1 MNPVSEELFN
11 SYDENI
17 VVMGSTG
24 SVGIQSLDVISKS
37 KSHKVIGLSCYS
49 NADLI
54 FEQTKEYLPNFVAIE
69 VIDPSHNLFNLCK
82 ENNIK
87 LITGNNASCNIP
99 FDNLD
104 LAINAIVG
112 TAGLKPTIE
121 LVKNGIDIALSNK
134 ESLVL
139 GGHII
144 MPLAQKNNV
153 NIIPVD
159 SEHSAIFQ
167 CLNGE
172 NHNELKKI
180 ILTGSGGPFLETPI
194 DKFNTITPDQALKHP
209 NWDMGAKISI
219 DSATMMNK
227 ALELIEALWLFNIK
241 LDKIQITI
249 HPQSIVHSMV
259 EFVDGSYKAHLGLP
273 DMKVPIQYA
282 LTFPNRKDSSVGS
295 LDFENLNLDFRKPD
309 LERYPIL
316 SLVEELINLGGNRV
330 AVMSMANDYIVERFL
345 DRKISFNEIFYL
357 IQEVVNEFASDDLP
371 SLEELFILDKNIEL
385 YLNSN

>member
-1 MNPVSEELFN
+1 MK
-11 SYDENI
+11 NI

-54 FEQTKEYLPNFVAIE
+54 FEQTKKYLPNFVAIE

-172 NHNELKKI
+172 NLKELKKI

-282 LTFPNRKDSSVGS
+282 LTFPNRTNSSVGS

-371 SLEELFILDKNIEL
+371 SLEELFILDKNIQL

>member
-1 MNPVSEELFN
+1 MK
-11 SYDENI
+11 NI

-24 SVGIQSLDVISKS
+24 SIGIQSLDVISKDNS
-37 KSHKVIGLSCYS
+37 YNVVGLTCHS
-49 NADLI
+49 NANLL
-54 FEQTKEYLPNFVAIE
+54 FEQAKKYSPDFVAID
-69 VIDPSHNLFNLCK
+69 VIDSSHDLFNLCK
-82 ENNIK
+82 ENNIE
-87 LITGNNASCNIP
+87 LITGSKASSNIP
-99 FDNLD
+99 FKNLD

-112 TAGLKPTIE
+112 TAGLRPTIE
-121 LVKNGIDIALSNK
+121 LIKNGVDIALSNK

-144 MPLAQKNNV
+144 MPLAHKKNV

-172 NHNELKKI
+172 NHKELKKI

-194 DKFNTITPDQALKHP
+194 HEFDSITPEQALKHP

-241 LDKIQITI
+241 PDKIQITI

-259 EFVDGSYKAHLGLP
+259 EFIDGSYKAHLGLP

-282 LTFPNRKDSSVGS
+282 LTFPERKDSSVGS
-295 LDFENLNLDFRKPD
+295 LDFENLNLDFKKPD

-316 SLVEELINLGGNRV
+316 SFVEELINLGGNRI
-330 AVMSMANDYIVERFL
+330 AVMSMANDYVVQKFL
-345 DRKISFNEIFYL
+345 DQKISFNEIFFL
-357 IQEVVNEFASDDLP
+357 IKEVVEKFASDDLP
-371 SLEELFILDKNIEL
+371 SLEELFILDKNIQL
-385 YLNSN
+385 YLNPN

>member
-1 MNPVSEELFN
+1 MK
-11 SYDENI
+11 NI

-24 SVGIQSLDVISKS
+24 SVGIQSLDVISKN

-49 NADLI
+49 NADLL

-69 VIDPSHNLFNLCK
+69 VIDSSHNLFNLCK
-82 ENNIK
+82 KNNIK

-112 TAGLKPTIE
+112 TAGLKPTLE
-121 LVKNGIDIALSNK
+121 LVNNGVDIALSNK

-172 NHNELKKI
+172 NHKELKKI
-180 ILTGSGGPFLETPI
+180 ILTGSGGPFLKTPI

-316 SLVEELINLGGNRV
+316 SLVEELINSGGNRV
-330 AVMSMANDYIVERFL
+330 AVMSMANDYVVKRFL

-357 IQEVVNEFASDDLP
+357 IQKVVNEFASDDLP

>member
-1 MNPVSEELFN
+1 MK
-11 SYDENI
+11 NI

-24 SVGIQSLDVISKS
+24 SIGIQSLDVISKDNS
-37 KSHKVIGLSCYS
+37 YNVVGLTCHS
-49 NADLI
+49 NANLL
-54 FEQTKEYLPNFVAIE
+54 FEQAKKHSPDFVAID
-69 VIDPSHNLFNLCK
+69 VIDSSHDLFNLCK
-82 ENNIK
+82 ENNIE
-87 LITGNNASCNIP
+87 LITGSKASSNIP
-99 FDNLD
+99 FKNLD

-112 TAGLKPTIE
+112 TAGLRPTIE
-121 LVKNGIDIALSNK
+121 LIKNGVDIALSNK

-144 MPLAQKNNV
+144 MPLAHKKNV

-172 NHNELKKI
+172 NHKELKKI

-194 DKFNTITPDQALKHP
+194 HEFDSITPEQALKHP

-282 LTFPNRKDSSVGS
+282 LTFPERKDSSVGS
-295 LDFENLNLDFRKPD
+295 LDFENLNLDFKKPD

-316 SLVEELINLGGNRV
+316 SLVEELINLGGNRL
-330 AVMSMANDYIVERFL
+330 AVMSMANDYVVQKFL
-345 DRKISFNEIFYL
+345 DQKISFNEIFFL
-357 IQEVVNEFASDDLP
+357 IKEVVDKFASDDLP
-371 SLEELFILDKNIEL
+371 SLEELFILDKNIQL
-385 YLNSN
+385 YLNPK

>member
-1 MNPVSEELFN
+1 MKK
-11 SYDENI
+11 I
-17 VVMGSTG
+17 IVMGSTG
-24 SVGIQSLDVISKS
+24 SIGIQSLDVISKHS
-37 KSHKVIGLSCYS
+37 THKVVGLTCHS
-49 NADLI
+49 NADLL
-54 FEQTKEYLPNFVAIE
+54 FEQTKTYSPDFVAIDI
-69 VIDPSHNLFNLCK
+69 IDSSHNLFNLCK

-87 LITGNNASCNIP
+87 LITGSDASINIP
-99 FDNLD
+99 FKNLD

-112 TAGLKPTIE
+112 TSGLRPTIE
-121 LVKNGIDIALSNK
+121 LIKNGIDIALSNK

-144 MPLAQKNNV
+144 MPLAFKKNV

-172 NHNELKKI
+172 NQKQLKKI
-180 ILTGSGGPFLETPI
+180 ILTGSGGPFLKKPIHEFDTFTP
-194 DKFNTITPDQALKHP
+194 NEALRHP

-227 ALELIEALWLFNIK
+227 ALELVEALWLFNIK

-282 LTFPNRKDSSVGS
+282 LTFPERKDASIGS
-295 LDFENLNLDFRKPD
+295 LDFDNLNLDFKKPD

-330 AVMSMANDYIVERFL
+330 AAMSMANDYIVQKFL
-345 DRKISFNEIFYL
+345 DQKISFNEIFSL
-357 IQEVVNEFASDDLP
+357 IKEVVDEFASDDLP
-371 SLEELFILDKNIEL
+371 SLEELFILDKNIQL
-385 YLNSN
+385 YLDPN

>member
-1 MNPVSEELFN
+1 MK
-11 SYDENI
+11 NI

-49 NADLI
+49 NADLL

-69 VIDPSHNLFNLCK
+69 VIDSSHNLFNLCK
-82 ENNIK
+82 ENNIE

-121 LVKNGIDIALSNK
+121 LVNNRIDIALSNK

-144 MPLAQKNNV
+144 MPLAQKNDV

-167 CLNGE
+167 CLHGE
-172 NHNELKKI
+172 NHKELKKI

-282 LTFPNRKDSSVGS
+282 LTFPNRTNSSVGS

-371 SLEELFILDKNIEL
+371 SLEELFILDKNIQL

>member
-1 MNPVSEELFN
+1 MKNV
-11 SYDENI
+11 

-24 SVGIQSLDVISKS
+24 SVGIQSLDVISKN

-121 LVKNGIDIALSNK
+121 LVNNGVDIALSNK

-172 NHNELKKI
+172 NHKELKKI

-282 LTFPNRKDSSVGS
+282 LTFPNRTDSSVGS

-330 AVMSMANDYIVERFL
+330 AVMSMANDYVVKRFL

-357 IQEVVNEFASDDLP
+357 IQKVVNEFASDDLP
-371 SLEELFILDKNIEL
+371 SLEELFTLDKNIQL
-385 YLNSN
+385 YLKSN

>member
-1 MNPVSEELFN
+1 MK
-11 SYDENI
+11 NI

-69 VIDPSHNLFNLCK
+69 VIDSSHNLFNLCK
-82 ENNIK
+82 KNNIK

-121 LVKNGIDIALSNK
+121 LVNNGVDIALSNK

-172 NHNELKKI
+172 NLKELKKI

-316 SLVEELINLGGNRV
+316 SLVEELINSGGNRV
-330 AVMSMANDYIVERFL
+330 AVMSMANDYVVKRFL

-357 IQEVVNEFASDDLP
+357 IQKVVDEFASDDLP

>member
-1 MNPVSEELFN
+1 MK
-11 SYDENI
+11 NI

-24 SVGIQSLDVISKS
+24 SIGIQSLDVISKNN
-37 KSHKVIGLSCYS
+37 SHKVIGLTCYS
-49 NADLI
+49 NADLL
-54 FEQTKEYLPNFVAIE
+54 FEQTKKYSPDFVAID
-69 VIDPSHNLFNLCK
+69 VIDSSHNLFNLCEK
-82 ENNIK
+82 NNIE
-87 LITGNNASCNIP
+87 LITGNDASSNIP
-99 FDNLD
+99 FSNLD

-112 TAGLKPTIE
+112 PSGLRPTIE
-121 LVKNGIDIALSNK
+121 LIKNGVDIALSNK

-144 MPLAQKNNV
+144 MPLANKKNV

-172 NHNELKKI
+172 NQKELKKI
-180 ILTGSGGPFLETPI
+180 ILTGSGGPFLKKPI
-194 DKFNTITPDQALKHP
+194 HEFDTITPNEALKHP

-227 ALELIEALWLFNIK
+227 ALELVEALWLFNIK
-241 LDKIQITI
+241 LNKIQITI
-249 HPQSIVHSMV
+249 HPQSVVHSMV

-282 LTFPNRKDSSVGS
+282 LTFPERKDSSVGS
-295 LDFENLNLDFRKPD
+295 LDFDNLNLDFKKPD
-309 LERYPIL
+309 LDRYPIL

-330 AVMSMANDYIVERFL
+330 AAMSMANDYIVQKFL
-345 DRKISFNEIFYL
+345 DQKISFNEIFSL
-357 IQEVVNEFASDDLP
+357 IKEVVDEFASDDLP
-371 SLEELFILDKNIEL
+371 SLEELFILDKNIQL
-385 YLNSN
+385 YLDPN

>member
-1 MNPVSEELFN
+1 MKNV
-11 SYDENI
+11 

-24 SVGIQSLDVISKS
+24 SVGIQSLDVISKN

-49 NADLI
+49 NADLL

-69 VIDPSHNLFNLCK
+69 VIDSSHNLFNLCK
-82 ENNIK
+82 KNNIK

-172 NHNELKKI
+172 NRKELKKI

-282 LTFPNRKDSSVGS
+282 LTFPNRTNSSVGS

-371 SLEELFILDKNIEL
+371 SLEELFILDKNIQL

>member
-1 MNPVSEELFN
+1 MKNV
-11 SYDENI
+11 

-24 SVGIQSLDVISKS
+24 SVGIQSLDVISKN
-37 KSHKVIGLSCYS
+37 KSHKVVGLSCYS
-49 NADLI
+49 NADLL

-69 VIDPSHNLFNLCK
+69 VIDSSHNLFNLCK
-82 ENNIK
+82 QNNIK

-121 LVKNGIDIALSNK
+121 LVNNGVDIALSNK

-172 NHNELKKI
+172 NHKELKKI

-316 SLVEELINLGGNRV
+316 SLVEELIILGGNRV
-330 AVMSMANDYIVERFL
+330 AVMSMANDYVVKRFL

-357 IQEVVNEFASDDLP
+357 IQKVVNEFASDDLP
-371 SLEELFILDKNIEL
+371 SLEELFTLDKYIQL
-385 YLNSN
+385 YLKSN